1 MMVAPTLYSLVVERP
16 EPSAAQPQGLCLDK
30 GYDYAEVR
38 ATLTVFG
45 FTAHIHARGQEAQA
59 LKRQAGFTV
68 RRWVVVDIVGSPS
81 RR

>member
-45 FTAHIHARGQEAQA
+45 FTAHIHARGK
-59 LKRQAGFTV
+59 KRKRSNA
-68 RRWVVVDIVGSPS
+68 RLASRLVDGWW
-81 RR
+81 